1 MRTVLR
7 AIEVL
12 ESQQDRV
19 WVVSLLLSELGVGNP
34 TVDLIVHG
42 VSTACLTLDV
52 SLHSLLAVLLLPRDL
67 FVGLMARGE
76 LLSDLLWGGEIT
88 TLKPGVRNDIRNGE
102 ALVRVEVQHG
112 SDEVLKLLSEE
123 VIGFAV

>member
-1 MRTVLR
+1 MGALIRSV
-7 AIEVL
+7 EVL

-19 WVVSLLLSELGVGNP
+19 WVVSFVFSELGIVNP
-34 TVDLIVHG
+34 AVDLIVHS
-42 VSTACLTLDV
+42 VTTACLALDM
-52 SLHSLLAVLLLPRDL
+52 SLHGLFAVLLLSGDL
-67 FVGLMARGE
+67 FVCLMARGE

-112 SDEVLKLLSEE
+112 SDKVLELLCEE
-123 VIGFAV
+123 ALGFAV

>member
-1 MRTVLR
+1 MGALIRSV
-7 AIEVL
+7 EVL

-19 WVVSLLLSELGVGNP
+19 WVVPLILSELGIINP

-42 VSTACLTLDV
+42 VTTACLALDM
-52 SLHSLLAVLLLPRDL
+52 SLHGLFAVLLLSSDL
-67 FVGLMARGE
+67 FVCLMARGE

-112 SDEVLKLLSEE
+112 SDKVLELLSEE
-123 VIGFAV
+123 ALRFAV